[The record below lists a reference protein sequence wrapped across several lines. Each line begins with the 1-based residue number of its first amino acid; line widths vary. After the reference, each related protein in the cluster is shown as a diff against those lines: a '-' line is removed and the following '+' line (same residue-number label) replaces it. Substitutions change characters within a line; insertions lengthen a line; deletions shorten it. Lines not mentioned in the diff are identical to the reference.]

1 MILLL
6 VFLIMNLSLIIH
18 EIGQFIAGAFLQ
30 YRFLFLIAGS
40 FVISKRNGIMSIG
53 INGSKTDWG
62 QCGINV

>member
-6 VFLIMNLSLIIH
+6 VFLIMYLSLIIH
-18 EIGQFIAGAFLQ
+18 EIGQLIVGVFLQ
-30 YRFLFLIAGS
+30 YRFLFLIIGP
-40 FVISKRNGIMSIG
+40 FLISKRNGILSIG